1 MRFKKIYIETTNL
14 CNLNCDFCIKNRRK
28 KEIMTIQ
35 NFKIILSK
43 IKNYTNYI
51 YLHILGEPLLNP
63 KLNEFILLASNEGFN
78 INITTNGYLIDKIK
92 DNKNIRQVNIS
103 LHSFDVKY
111 NVELKKYLNNI
122 FDSVEELIKNDT
134 YVSLRLWVKNKYS
147 EDIINEVNNYYK
159 VNITKNTKI
168 KENLFFNF
176 EKQFIWP
183 DLNNSYYN
191 ESGKCYGLT
200 DHIGILVDGTIVP
213 CCLDTLGIINLGNIF
228 KEEIDEILNKKTV
241 IKMIEKLNEYD
252 YVILLDDDHKIL
264 KRTLNEVGKNGEV
277 FHVSYATM

>member
-200 DHIGILVDGTIVP
+200 DHIGILVDGTIIP

-241 IKMIEKLNEYD
+241 IKMIE
-252 YVILLDDDHKIL
+252 
-264 KRTLNEVGKNGEV
+264 GFKNNKKEMELCKHCNFLERG
-277 FHVSYATM
+277 

>member
-159 VNITKNTKI
+159 VNITKNNKI

-228 KEEIDEILNKKTV
+228 KEELDEILNKKTV
-241 IKMIEKLNEYD
+241 IKMIE
-252 YVILLDDDHKIL
+252 
-264 KRTLNEVGKNGEV
+264 GFKNNKKEMELCKHCNFLERG
-277 FHVSYATM
+277 

>member
-103 LHSFDVKY
+103 LHSFDIKY

-159 VNITKNTKI
+159 LNITKNTKI

-200 DHIGILVDGTIVP
+200 DHIGILVNGTIVP

-241 IKMIEKLNEYD
+241 IKMIE
-252 YVILLDDDHKIL
+252 
-264 KRTLNEVGKNGEV
+264 GFKNNKKEMELCKHCNFLERG
-277 FHVSYATM
+277 

>member
-1 MRFKKIYIETTNL
+1 MRLKKIYIETTNL

-122 FDSVEELIKNDT
+122 FDSVEKLIKNDT

-241 IKMIEKLNEYD
+241 IKMIE
-252 YVILLDDDHKIL
+252 
-264 KRTLNEVGKNGEV
+264 GFKNNKKEMELCKHCNFLERG
-277 FHVSYATM
+277 

>member
-28 KEIMTIQ
+28 KEIVTIQ

-122 FDSVEELIKNDT
+122 FDSVEKLIKNDT

-241 IKMIEKLNEYD
+241 IKMIE
-252 YVILLDDDHKIL
+252 
-264 KRTLNEVGKNGEV
+264 GFKNNKKEMELCKHCNFLERG
-277 FHVSYATM
+277 

>member
-228 KEEIDEILNKKTV
+228 KEELDEILNKKTV
-241 IKMIEKLNEYD
+241 IKMIE
-252 YVILLDDDHKIL
+252 
-264 KRTLNEVGKNGEV
+264 GFKNNKKEMELCKHCNFLERG
-277 FHVSYATM
+277 

>member
-134 YVSLRLWVKNKYS
+134 YISLRLWVKNKYS

-159 VNITKNTKI
+159 VNITKNNKI

-241 IKMIEKLNEYD
+241 IKMIE
-252 YVILLDDDHKIL
+252 
-264 KRTLNEVGKNGEV
+264 GFKNNKKEMELCKHCNFLERG
-277 FHVSYATM
+277 

>member
-122 FDSVEELIKNDT
+122 FDSVEKLIKNDT

-191 ESGKCYGLT
+191 KSGKCYGLT

-241 IKMIEKLNEYD
+241 IKMIE
-252 YVILLDDDHKIL
+252 
-264 KRTLNEVGKNGEV
+264 GFKNNKKEMELCKHCNFLERG
-277 FHVSYATM
+277 

>member
-122 FDSVEELIKNDT
+122 FDSVEKLIKNDT

-241 IKMIEKLNEYD
+241 IKMIE
-252 YVILLDDDHKIL
+252 
-264 KRTLNEVGKNGEV
+264 V
-277 FHVSYATM
+277 FKSNKKEMELCKHCNFLERG

>member
-213 CCLDTLGIINLGNIF
+213 CCLDTFGIINLGNIF

-241 IKMIEKLNEYD
+241 IKMIE
-252 YVILLDDDHKIL
+252 
-264 KRTLNEVGKNGEV
+264 GFKNNKKEMELCKHCNFLERG
-277 FHVSYATM
+277 

>member
-200 DHIGILVDGTIVP
+200 DHIGILVNGTIVP

-241 IKMIEKLNEYD
+241 IKMIE
-252 YVILLDDDHKIL
+252 
-264 KRTLNEVGKNGEV
+264 GFKNNKKEMELCKHCNFLERG
-277 FHVSYATM
+277 

>member
-51 YLHILGEPLLNP
+51 YPHILGEPLLNP

-241 IKMIEKLNEYD
+241 IKMIE
-252 YVILLDDDHKIL
+252 
-264 KRTLNEVGKNGEV
+264 GFKNNKKEMELCKHCNFLERG
-277 FHVSYATM
+277 

>member
-1 MRFKKIYIETTNL
+1 MKFKKIYIETTNL

-63 KLNEFILLASNEGFN
+63 KINEFILLASNEGFN

-92 DNKNIRQVNIS
+92 YNKNIRQLNIS
-103 LHSFDVKY
+103 LHSFDIKY

-241 IKMIEKLNEYD
+241 IKMIE
-252 YVILLDDDHKIL
+252 
-264 KRTLNEVGKNGEV
+264 GFKNNKKEMELCKHCNFLERG
-277 FHVSYATM
+277 

>member
-1 MRFKKIYIETTNL
+1 MRFKKVYIETTNL

-63 KLNEFILLASNEGFN
+63 KINEFILLASNEGFN

-111 NVELKKYLNNI
+111 NIELKKYLNNI

-241 IKMIEKLNEYD
+241 IKMIE
-252 YVILLDDDHKIL
+252 
-264 KRTLNEVGKNGEV
+264 GFKNNKKEMELCKHCNFLERG
-277 FHVSYATM
+277 

>member
-134 YVSLRLWVKNKYS
+134 YISLRLWVKNKYS

-241 IKMIEKLNEYD
+241 IKMI
-252 YVILLDDDHKIL
+252 
-264 KRTLNEVGKNGEV
+264 
-277 FHVSYATM
+277 

>member
-1 MRFKKIYIETTNL
+1 MRFKKIYIETINL

-241 IKMIEKLNEYD
+241 IKMIE
-252 YVILLDDDHKIL
+252 
-264 KRTLNEVGKNGEV
+264 GFKNNKKEMELCKHCNFLERG
-277 FHVSYATM
+277 

>member
-28 KEIMTIQ
+28 NEIMTMQ

-43 IKNYTNYI
+43 IKNYTIYI

-63 KLNEFILLASNEGFN
+63 KINEFILLASNEGFN

-103 LHSFDVKY
+103 LHSFDIKY

-241 IKMIEKLNEYD
+241 IKMIE
-252 YVILLDDDHKIL
+252 
-264 KRTLNEVGKNGEV
+264 GFKNNKKEMELCKHCNFLERG
-277 FHVSYATM
+277 

>member
-28 KEIMTIQ
+28 NEIMTIQ

-92 DNKNIRQVNIS
+92 YNKNIRQVNIS

-122 FDSVEELIKNDT
+122 FDSVEELIKNGDLYEYDVHHDHYYGT
-134 YVSLRLWVKNKYS
+134 SKHLLNERL
-147 EDIINEVNNYYK
+147 
-159 VNITKNTKI
+159 
-168 KENLFFNF
+168 
-176 EKQFIWP
+176 
-183 DLNNSYYN
+183 
-191 ESGKCYGLT
+191 ESGKIIVKDIDVNGT
-200 DHIGILVDGTIVP
+200 ENLVKLLGKDTRIVTIFLRVP
-213 CCLDTLGIINLGNIF
+213 
-228 KEEIDEILNKKTV
+228 KEELHRR
-241 IKMIEKLNEYD
+241 
-252 YVILLDDDHKIL
+252 LLQ
-264 KRTLNEVGKNGEV
+264 RTPDADPK
-277 FHVSYATM
+277 

>member
-1 MRFKKIYIETTNL
+1 MRFKKVYIETTNL

-241 IKMIEKLNEYD
+241 IKMIE
-252 YVILLDDDHKIL
+252 
-264 KRTLNEVGKNGEV
+264 GFKNNKKEMELCKHCNFLERG
-277 FHVSYATM
+277 

>member
-159 VNITKNTKI
+159 VNIIKNTKI

-241 IKMIEKLNEYD
+241 IKMIEEF
-252 YVILLDDDHKIL
+252 
-264 KRTLNEVGKNGEV
+264 KNNKKEMELCKHCNFLERG
-277 FHVSYATM
+277 

>member
-134 YVSLRLWVKNKYS
+134 YISLRLWVKNKYS
-147 EDIINEVNNYYK
+147 EDIINEVNSYYK
-159 VNITKNTKI
+159 VNITKNNKI

-241 IKMIEKLNEYD
+241 IKMIE
-252 YVILLDDDHKIL
+252 
-264 KRTLNEVGKNGEV
+264 GFKNNKKEMELCKHCNFLERG
-277 FHVSYATM
+277 

>member
-213 CCLDTLGIINLGNIF
+213 CCLDTLRIINLGNIF

-241 IKMIEKLNEYD
+241 IKMIE
-252 YVILLDDDHKIL
+252 
-264 KRTLNEVGKNGEV
+264 GFKNNKKEMELCKHCNFLERG
-277 FHVSYATM
+277 

>member
-134 YVSLRLWVKNKYS
+134 YISLRLWVKNKYS

-241 IKMIEKLNEYD
+241 IKMIEEF
-252 YVILLDDDHKIL
+252 
-264 KRTLNEVGKNGEV
+264 KNNKKEMELCKHCNFLERG
-277 FHVSYATM
+277 

>member
-1 MRFKKIYIETTNL
+1 MRFKKIYIETINL

-134 YVSLRLWVKNKYS
+134 YISLRLWVKNKYS

-159 VNITKNTKI
+159 VNITKNNKI

-241 IKMIEKLNEYD
+241 IKMIE
-252 YVILLDDDHKIL
+252 
-264 KRTLNEVGKNGEV
+264 GFKNNKKEMELCKHCNFLERG
-277 FHVSYATM
+277 

>member
-134 YVSLRLWVKNKYS
+134 YISLRLWVKNKYS

-159 VNITKNTKI
+159 VNITKNNKI

-241 IKMIEKLNEYD
+241 IKMIE
-252 YVILLDDDHKIL
+252 
-264 KRTLNEVGKNGEV
+264 GFKNNKKEIQ
-277 FHVSYATM
+277 

>member
-92 DNKNIRQVNIS
+92 YNKNIRQLNIS
-103 LHSFDVKY
+103 LHSFDIKY

-159 VNITKNTKI
+159 LNITKNTKI

-241 IKMIEKLNEYD
+241 IKMIE
-252 YVILLDDDHKIL
+252 
-264 KRTLNEVGKNGEV
+264 GFKNNKKEMELCKHCNFLERG
-277 FHVSYATM
+277 

>member
-122 FDSVEELIKNDT
+122 FDSVEKLIKNDT

-147 EDIINEVNNYYK
+147 GDIINEVNNYYK

-241 IKMIEKLNEYD
+241 IKMIEEF
-252 YVILLDDDHKIL
+252 
-264 KRTLNEVGKNGEV
+264 KNNKKEMELCKHCNFLERG
-277 FHVSYATM
+277 

>member
-134 YVSLRLWVKNKYS
+134 YISLRLWVKNKYS

-241 IKMIEKLNEYD
+241 IKMIE
-252 YVILLDDDHKIL
+252 
-264 KRTLNEVGKNGEV
+264 GFKNNKKEMELCKHCNFLERG
-277 FHVSYATM
+277 

>member
-14 CNLNCDFCIKNRRK
+14 CNLNCDFCIKRRK

-134 YVSLRLWVKNKYS
+134 YISLRLWVKNKYS

-159 VNITKNTKI
+159 VNITKNNKI

-241 IKMIEKLNEYD
+241 IKMIE
-252 YVILLDDDHKIL
+252 
-264 KRTLNEVGKNGEV
+264 GFKNNKKEMELCKHCNFLERG
-277 FHVSYATM
+277 

>member
-191 ESGKCYGLT
+191 KSGKCYGLT

-213 CCLDTLGIINLGNIF
+213 CCLDTIGIINLGNIF

-241 IKMIEKLNEYD
+241 IKMIEKF
-252 YVILLDDDHKIL
+252 
-264 KRTLNEVGKNGEV
+264 KNNKKEMELCKHCNFLERG
-277 FHVSYATM
+277 

>member
-122 FDSVEELIKNDT
+122 FDSAEELIKNDT

-228 KEEIDEILNKKTV
+228 KEKIDEILNKKTV
-241 IKMIEKLNEYD
+241 IKMIE
-252 YVILLDDDHKIL
+252 
-264 KRTLNEVGKNGEV
+264 GFKNNKKEMELCKHCNFLERG
-277 FHVSYATM
+277 

>member
-168 KENLFFNF
+168 KESLFFNF

-241 IKMIEKLNEYD
+241 IKMIE
-252 YVILLDDDHKIL
+252 
-264 KRTLNEVGKNGEV
+264 GFKNNKKEMELCKHCNFLERG
-277 FHVSYATM
+277 

>member
-122 FDSVEELIKNDT
+122 FDSVKELIKNDT

-241 IKMIEKLNEYD
+241 IKMIE
-252 YVILLDDDHKIL
+252 
-264 KRTLNEVGKNGEV
+264 GFKNNKKEMELCKHCNFLERG
-277 FHVSYATM
+277 